1 MLNRF
6 HLILKAGHPA
16 RITKILK
23 EEHFDHQFSTLET
36 PKGSFDVVVVTCVD
50 FHDIGVVLDKLG
62 THIGLTTFFVDA
74 NNNIFQYNK
83 QDRTIT
89 SLGYVYPGKIDSY
102 NHTLTIGSKSYSFF
116 FGGSN
121 VKG

>member
-6 HLILKAGHPA
+6 YIIAKAGYPA
-16 RITKILK
+16 SISHILN
-23 EEHFDHQFSTLET
+23 EEHFDYQYGKLDT
-36 PKGSFDVVVVTCVD
+36 PTCGYDVVVVSCVD
-50 FHDIGVVLDKLG
+50 FHDVGVVLDKLG

-83 QDRTIT
+83 QDRTID